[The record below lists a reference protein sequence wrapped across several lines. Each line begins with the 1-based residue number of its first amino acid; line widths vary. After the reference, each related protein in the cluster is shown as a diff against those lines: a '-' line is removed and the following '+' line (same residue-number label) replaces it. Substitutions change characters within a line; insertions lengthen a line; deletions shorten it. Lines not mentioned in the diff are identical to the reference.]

1 MLSIISSVF
10 GFVTKFLPLIF
21 AYKAGS
27 DAAQKAGLKDAVEK
41 ANERNKIENEIWV
54 LSSDTVTKRLR
65 KRWRREP

>member
-1 MLSIISSVF
+1 MLSLISSVF
-10 GFVTKFLPLIF
+10 GFVTKLLPVIF

>member
-10 GFVTKFLPLIF
+10 SFVTKFLPLIF

>member
-1 MLSIISSVF
+1 MLSLISSVF
-10 GFVTKFLPLIF
+10 GFVTKFLPVIF

-27 DAAQKAGLKDAVEK
+27 DAAQKAGLEDAVEK